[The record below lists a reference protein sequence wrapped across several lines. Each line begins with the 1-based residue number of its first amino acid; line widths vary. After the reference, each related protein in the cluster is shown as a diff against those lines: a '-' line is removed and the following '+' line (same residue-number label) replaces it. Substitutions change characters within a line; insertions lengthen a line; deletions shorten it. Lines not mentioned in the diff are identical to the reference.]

1 MITVFGRTLIFRAL
15 SLSTPPV
22 IGRVNGHDAVEIDEF
37 VLAPE
42 SRQHA

>member
-1 MITVFGRTLIFRAL
+1 MITVYGRTLIFRAP

-22 IGRVNGHDAVEIDEF
+22 IGRLNGHDAVETEF